1 MNNILIKSQDGLS
14 VYPSM
19 IGIGHRQ
26 EIQVIGDKLNELL
39 KSKGMTK
46 EELIKQLGNSYSDT
60 INRILSNQEIPK
72 PKMIE
77 KLEKAFDV
85 EKDFFKDKETSN
97 LVCVQGGIVVG
108 KYDTNARALEV
119 KNELQEI
126 QKDAFMNNKNVIYEM
141 PKE

>member
-26 EIQVIGDKLNELL
+26 EIQVIGDKVNELL
-39 KSKGMTK
+39 NKKNMTLDN
-46 EELIKQLGNSYSDT
+46 LINSVGNSYRKN
-60 INRILSNQEIPK
+60 IERIIENQEIPT

-119 KNELQEI
+119 KNELQNI

-141 PKE
+141 PKV

>member
-1 MNNILIKSQDGLS
+1 MNNILIYSQDGLS

-26 EIQVIGDKLNELL
+26 EIQVIGDKVNELL
-39 KSKGMTK
+39 NKKNMT
-46 EELIKQLGNSYSDT
+46 LDNLVNSVGNSYRKN
-60 INRILSNQEIPK
+60 IERIIENQEIPT

-77 KLEKAFDV
+77 KLEKVFDV
-85 EKDFFKDKETSN
+85 KKDFFKDKETSN

-119 KNELQEI
+119 KNELQKI

>member
-1 MNNILIKSQDGLS
+1 MNNMLIISQDGLS

-26 EIQVIGDKLNELL
+26 EIQVIGDKVNELL
-39 KSKGMTK
+39 NKKNMT
-46 EELIKQLGNSYSDT
+46 LDNLVNSVGNSYRKN
-60 INRILSNQEIPK
+60 IERIIENKEIPT

-119 KNELQEI
+119 KNELQKI

-141 PKE
+141 PEK